1 MVIREMSRDECL
13 ATLSRGR
20 LARLGCALEN
30 QPYVVPIYYAFR
42 KAPDGDYLY
51 GFTTVGQRVEWMRAN
66 PRVCVEWD
74 EVTRHD
80 RWVSVIAFG
89 RYEELPD
96 PAACRPDCPPG
107 RPPMQ
112 AAVPEPSEE
121 DRERQRAQ
129 ELLQQHTTW
138 WQPGAAA
145 YAAST
150 HRDRS
155 QPFRALYYRIRIDQV
170 TGHHA
175 TSDSSEGGVPGTS
188 VANPGTGGWV
198 RKVLRGLGGRLSRRV
213 DDS

>member
-1 MVIREMSRDECL
+1 MSRDECL
-13 ATLSRGR
+13 AALARGR
-20 LARLGCALEN
+20 LARLGCARDN
-30 QPYVVPIYYAFR
+30 QPYVVPIYYAFH

-51 GFTTVGQRVEWMRAN
+51 GFTTVGKKVEWMRAN

-74 EVTRHD
+74 EVARYD
-80 RWVSVIAFG
+80 QWVSVIAFG

-96 PAACRPDCPPG
+96 FVAGGSDCPPG
-107 RPPMQ
+107 RSPMR
-112 AAVPEPSEE
+112 ATAPEPSEE

-145 YAAST
+145 YAASD

-170 TGHHA
+170 TGHQA
-175 TSDSSEGGVPGTS
+175 SPDPSRGGEPGTS
-188 VANPGTGGWV
+188 ASGAGP
-198 RKVLRGLGGRLSRRV
+198 GGRLRNALRSLAGWLFRRAPG
-213 DDS
+213 S